1 MATTQE
7 FYRLGGRLPRY
18 TTKLSAFSN
27 GMYLTQQMIPE
38 GYAKSMVN
46 YDIDDT
52 GTCIRPRAGR
62 EVIQTIPFDSK
73 VLGAASITDYIYAYN
88 EDESEVTSLKDMVL
102 SYGLYTKLDTL
113 VTAESAKNTRPIYIS
128 SMTRELDESLYD
140 LDENQQWVVR
150 QEGNKA
156 TELYSEFWGL
166 SYNKEDER
174 FDKLVNQDVGY
185 VISRTI
191 DNAYAFDKQ
200 FVGSVGRPIGAL
212 VNNELITFAG
222 PKFTVKDFPNT
233 PARSELLN
241 FGRPE
246 LSKLILVDTAEGTV
260 VRRKVIEP
268 QRLNPLEAVS
278 TGYNILLSNPYEF
291 ENEEAGSLSGL
302 GVIPYD
308 PASPKDNRTTLLSP
322 KLGQSILFRA
332 YYQYPSVNAKIKYKV
347 EMLDLTD
354 TSSNWI
360 LLQDYDKEI
369 TAGATTYIEYEHLL
383 QTSRMVIRF
392 TLRLG
397 DDTTT
402 EATVML
408 PVNANTNDAYSK
420 YENQT
425 YDLTTCTG
433 MISWQGCLGVYGV
446 EGAKDT
452 IFFSDVENPSYF
464 PFPYN
469 ILQFDNEILAVHNY
483 LDFLLVVT
491 VDSIWLV
498 TGNTTISTSTQ
509 KRILANIHIP
519 EIDAINLVVLKDQI
533 FFKTDSQFY
542 VLKPNQYTSDA
553 TDLKN
558 YVNSTAIANLTQT
571 FTKSMVDLFN
581 SVYVLTWQRYTA
593 EAKTQIRFEDFK
605 VYDTHSIV
613 KESEVHYIYKIK
625 PILTG
630 GVELDYLNAHL
641 VYNTLTRSWR
651 MYLVAIG
658 DDSVHYSPILYRNK
672 QSGIFCE
679 FFPREK
685 TGGTSAIHIV
695 RQTKELVSDNITD
708 DDWNLTTEFN
718 NYPYLD
724 TGNVALDD
732 VFTKRF
738 REVQF
743 NLYNQENETIRFFS
757 DFKLDGRERIHA
769 TSYEMQH
776 ITDVNDPDYG
786 VIYVTPIET
795 TNVDLNT
802 TSDINS
808 HKYGII
814 VMAPIASTNVDLQGN
829 TVTTSEDGWSV
840 DLSRFP
846 ELSMATVRFTL
857 QGRGRR
863 GSLQLLNTSLKRYEL
878 SNMNWVYRTMSA
890 R

>member
-1 MATTQE
+1 MAMTQE

-18 TTKLSAFSN
+18 TTKLNAFSN
-27 GMYLTQQMIPE
+27 GMYETQQMIPE

-62 EVIQTIPFDSK
+62 ELIQTIPFDSK
-73 VLGAASITDYIYAYN
+73 VLGPASITDYIYAYN
-88 EDESEVTSLKDMVL
+88 TDETEVTSLKDIVL

-113 VTAESAKNTRPIYIS
+113 VSVDAAKDTRPIYVA
-128 SMTRELDESLYD
+128 SMTREVDESLYD
-140 LDENQQWVVR
+140 AGDQGDWILR
-150 QEGNKA
+150 QEGAKY
-156 TELYSEFWGL
+156 TELYDEFWGL
-166 SYNKEDER
+166 SYDKDEEH
-174 FDKLVNQDVGY
+174 FDKLDNQDVGY
-185 VISRTI
+185 VIARTV
-191 DNAYAFDKQ
+191 DNAYAFDKP
-200 FVGSVGRPIGAL
+200 FVSSVGRPIGAL
-212 VNNELITFAG
+212 VNNELVTFCG

-233 PARSELLN
+233 PNRSELLN
-241 FGRPE
+241 FGKPE
-246 LSKLILVDTAEGTV
+246 LSKLILVETPNGTV
-260 VRRKVIEP
+260 VRRRPITP
-268 QRLNPLEAVS
+268 QVLNPLEAGS
-278 TGYNILLSNPYEF
+278 SGYNVLLADPYTF
-291 ENEEAGSLSGL
+291 ENEAGGSLSGL
-302 GVIPYD
+302 GVLLYAETD
-308 PASPKDNRTTLLSP
+308 GKLNTVLAPKV
-322 KLGQSILFRA
+322 GQTVTCRA
-332 YYQYPSVNAKIKYKV
+332 YYQYPAAGDSIKYKMEV
-347 EMLDLTD
+347 LDL
-354 TSSNWI
+354 SNTNSEWEVVK
-360 LLQDYDKEI
+360 DFGDAI
-369 TAGATTYIEYEHLL
+369 TAGPSNYIDQEY
-383 QTSRMVIRF
+383 VIKYTRFVVMF
-392 TLRLG
+392 TLRKG

-402 EATVML
+402 DATDVS
-408 PVNANTNDAYSK
+408 PPITANTDNKYTK

-425 YDLTTCTG
+425 YDLTTGTG
-433 MISWQGCLGVYGV
+433 MISWQGCVGVYGV
-446 EGAKDT
+446 ESAKDT

-483 LDFLLVVT
+483 LDYLLVVT

-533 FFKTDSQFY
+533 FFKTDTQFY

-571 FTKSMVDLFN
+571 FTASIVSLLN
-581 SVYVLTWQRYTA
+581 SVYVLTWQRLTA
-593 EAKTQIRFEDFK
+593 EARTQIRFEDFD
-605 VYDTHSIV
+605 VYDTHSVV
-613 KESEVHYIYKIK
+613 KDSEVHYIYKIK
-625 PILTG
+625 PKLTG
-630 GVELDYLNAHL
+630 GIELDYLNMHF

-651 MYLVAIG
+651 MYFVAIG
-658 DDSVHYSPILYRNK
+658 NESVNYNPILYKNK

-679 FFPREK
+679 FLPRSNAEGVSK
-685 TGGTSAIHIV
+685 LYIVKQTRSAV
-695 RQTKELVSDNITD
+695 TD
-708 DDWNLTTEFN
+708 DIVDEDWNLTSEYN

-732 VFTKRF
+732 TFTKRF

-743 NLYNQENETIRFFS
+743 NLYNMEQETIRFFS

-769 TSYEMQH
+769 TSYELQH

-786 VIYVTPIET
+786 VIYVTPVEN
-795 TNVDLNT
+795 TNVDAQT
-802 TSDINS
+802 ASDVNS
-808 HKYGII
+808 EKYGVI
-814 VMAPIASTNVDLQGN
+814 VMAPIAHTNVDLQGS
-829 TVTTSEDGWSV
+829 TVTTEDDGWSI
-840 DLSRFP
+840 DLSKFP
-846 ELSMATVRFTL
+846 ELSMTTVRFTL

>member
-1 MATTQE
+1 MAMTQE

-18 TTKLSAFSN
+18 TTKLNAFSN
-27 GMYLTQQMIPE
+27 GMYETQQMIPE

-62 EVIQTIPFDSK
+62 EIIQTIPFDSK
-73 VLGAASITDYIYAYN
+73 VLGPASITDYIYAYN
-88 EDESEVTSLKDMVL
+88 TDETEVTSLKDIVL

-113 VTAESAKNTRPIYIS
+113 VSVDAAKDTRPIYVA
-128 SMTRELDESLYD
+128 SMTREVDESLYD
-140 LDENQQWVVR
+140 AGDQGDWILR
-150 QEGNKA
+150 QEGDKY
-156 TELYSEFWGL
+156 TELYDEFWGL
-166 SYNKEDER
+166 SYDKDEEH
-174 FDKLVNQDVGY
+174 FDKLDNQDVGY
-185 VISRTI
+185 VIARTV
-191 DNAYAFDKQ
+191 DNAYAFDKP
-200 FVGSVGRPIGAL
+200 FVSSVGRPIGAL
-212 VNNELITFAG
+212 VNNELVTFAG
-222 PKFTVKDFPNT
+222 PKFLVKDYPNT
-233 PARSELLN
+233 EGRSELLN
-241 FGRPE
+241 FGKPE
-246 LSKLILVDTAEGTV
+246 LSKLILVETSNGTV
-260 VRRKVIEP
+260 VRRKPITP
-268 QRLNPLEAVS
+268 QVLNPLEAGS
-278 TGYNILLSNPYEF
+278 SGYNVLLADPYTF
-291 ENEEAGSLSGL
+291 ENEEGGSLSGL
-302 GVIPYD
+302 GV
-308 PASPKDNRTTLLSP
+308 LLYAETDG
-322 KLGQSILFRA
+322 KLNTVLAAKVGQTVTCRA
-332 YYQYPSVNAKIKYKV
+332 YYQYAKAGDSIKYKMEV
-347 EMLDLTD
+347 LDLTNTNSEWEVVKD
-354 TSSNWI
+354 FGDAI
-360 LLQDYDKEI
+360 P
-369 TAGATTYIEYEHLL
+369 AGPTNYIDQEY
-383 QTSRMVIRF
+383 VIKYTRFVVMF
-392 TLRLG
+392 TLRKG

-402 EATVML
+402 DATDIS
-408 PVNANTNDAYSK
+408 PPITANTDNKYTK

-425 YDLTTCTG
+425 YDLTTGTG
-433 MISWQGCLGVYGV
+433 MISWQGCVGVYGV
-446 EGAKDT
+446 ESAKDT

-469 ILQFDNEILAVHNY
+469 IIQFDNEILAVHNY
-483 LDFLLVVT
+483 LDYLLVVT

-558 YVNSTAIANLTQT
+558 YVNSTAIANFTQT
-571 FTKSMVDLFN
+571 FTSSVVELLNK
-581 SVYVLTWQRYTA
+581 VYVLTWQRLTA
-593 EAKTQIRFEDFK
+593 ETRKQIRFEDFK
-605 VYDTHSIV
+605 VYDTHSVV
-613 KESEVHYIYKIK
+613 KDSEVHYIYKIK

-630 GVELDYLNAHL
+630 DIELDYLNMHL

-658 DDSVHYSPILYRNK
+658 NETVNYNPILYKNK

-679 FFPREK
+679 FLPRSNAEGVSK
-685 TGGTSAIHIV
+685 LYIVKQTRSAV
-695 RQTKELVSDNITD
+695 TD
-708 DDWNLTTEFN
+708 DIVDEDWNLTSEYN

-732 VFTKRF
+732 TFTKRF

-743 NLYNQENETIRFFS
+743 NLYNMEQETIRFFS

-769 TSYEMQH
+769 TSYELQH

-786 VIYVTPIET
+786 VIYVTPVEN
-795 TNVDLNT
+795 TNVDAQT
-802 TSDINS
+802 ASDVNS
-808 HKYGII
+808 EKYGVI
-814 VMAPIASTNVDLQGN
+814 VMAPISQTNVDLQGS
-829 TVTTSEDGWSV
+829 TVTTEDDGWSI
-840 DLSRFP
+840 DLSKFP
-846 ELSMATVRFTL
+846 ELSMTTVRFTL

>member
-18 TTKLSAFSN
+18 TTKLSAFAN
-27 GMYLTQQMIPE
+27 GMYETQQMIPE

-62 EVIQTIPFDSK
+62 EVIQTVPFESK
-73 VLGAASITDYIYAYN
+73 VLGPASITDYIYAYN
-88 EDESEVTSLKDMVL
+88 TDETEVTALKDIVL
-102 SYGLYTKLDTL
+102 SYGLYTKLDSL
-113 VTAESAKNTRPIYIS
+113 VSVDAAKDTRPIYVA
-128 SMTRELDESLYD
+128 SMTREVDESLYD
-140 LDENQQWVVR
+140 ASDQGGWILR
-150 QEGNKA
+150 QEGAKY
-156 TELYSEFWGL
+156 TELYNEFWGL
-166 SYNKEDER
+166 SYDKEEEH
-174 FDKLVNQDVGY
+174 FDKLNNQDVGY
-185 VISRTI
+185 VIARTV
-191 DNAYAFDKQ
+191 DNAYAFDKP
-200 FVGSVGRPIGAL
+200 FEESVGRPIGAL

-222 PKFTVKDFPNT
+222 PKFLVKDYPNT
-233 PARSELLN
+233 EGRSELLN
-241 FGRPE
+241 FGKPE
-246 LSKLILVDTAEGTV
+246 LAKLVLVDKPEGTV
-260 VRRKVIEP
+260 IRRKLIEP
-268 QRLNPLEAVS
+268 QILNPLEAGS
-278 TGYNILLSNPYEF
+278 SGYNVLLSDPYTF
-291 ENEEAGSLSGL
+291 ENEEGGSLAGL
-302 GVIPYD
+302 GVLLYAD
-308 PASPKDNRTTLLSP
+308 VDGKLNTVLAPKV
-322 KLGQSILFRA
+322 GQTVTCRA
-332 YYQYPSVNAKIKYKV
+332 YYQYAKAGDSIKYKMEV
-347 EMLDLTD
+347 LDLTNTNSEWEVVKD
-354 TSSNWI
+354 FG
-360 LLQDYDKEI
+360 DAI
-369 TAGATTYIEYEHLL
+369 TAGPSNYIDQEY
-383 QTSRMVIRF
+383 VIKYTRFVVMF
-392 TLRLG
+392 TLRKG

-402 EATVML
+402 DATDVS
-408 PVNANTNDAYSK
+408 PPITANTDNKYTK

-425 YDLTTCTG
+425 YDLTTGTG
-433 MISWQGCLGVYGV
+433 MISWQGCVGIYGV
-446 EGAKDT
+446 ESAKDT

-469 ILQFDNEILAVHNY
+469 IIQFDNEILAVHNY
-483 LDFLLVVT
+483 LDYLLVVT

-558 YVNSTAIANLTQT
+558 YVNSTAIANFTQT
-571 FTKSMVDLFN
+571 FTN
-581 SVYVLTWQRYTA
+581 SVVELLNKVYVLTWQRLTA
-593 EAKTQIRFEDFK
+593 EARKQIRFEDFK
-605 VYDTHSIV
+605 VYDTHSVV
-613 KESEVHYIYKIK
+613 KDSEVHYIYKIK

-630 GVELDYLNAHL
+630 GVELDYLNVHL

-658 DDSVHYSPILYRNK
+658 DDAVHYNPVLYRNK

-679 FFPREK
+679 FLPRSNAEGVSK
-685 TGGTSAIHIV
+685 LYVVKQTRSAV
-695 RQTKELVSDNITD
+695 TD
-708 DDWNLTTEFN
+708 DIVDGDWHLTSEYN

-732 VFTKRF
+732 TFTKRF

-743 NLYNQENETIRFFS
+743 NLYNMEQETIRFFS

-769 TSYEMQH
+769 TSYELQH

-786 VIYVTPIET
+786 VIYVTPVEN
-795 TNVDLNT
+795 TNVDAQT
-802 TSDINS
+802 ASDVNS
-808 HKYGII
+808 DKYGVI
-814 VMAPIASTNVDLQGN
+814 VMAPIAHTNVDLQGS
-829 TVTTSEDGWSV
+829 TVTTEDDGWSI
-840 DLSRFP
+840 DLSKFP
-846 ELSMATVRFTL
+846 ELSMTTVRFTL

>member
-18 TTKLSAFSN
+18 TTKLSAFAN
-27 GMYLTQQMIPE
+27 GMYETQQMIPE

-62 EVIQTIPFDSK
+62 EVIQTVPFESK
-73 VLGAASITDYIYAYN
+73 VLGPASITDYIYAYN
-88 EDESEVTSLKDMVL
+88 TDETEVTALKDIVL
-102 SYGLYTKLDTL
+102 SYGLYTKLDSL
-113 VTAESAKNTRPIYIS
+113 VSVDAAKDTRPIYVA
-128 SMTRELDESLYD
+128 SMTREVDESLYD
-140 LDENQQWVVR
+140 AGDQGDWILR
-150 QEGNKA
+150 QEGAKY
-156 TELYSEFWGL
+156 TELYNEFWGL
-166 SYNKEDER
+166 SYDKEEEH
-174 FDKLVNQDVGY
+174 FDKLNNQDVGY
-185 VISRTI
+185 VIARTV
-191 DNAYAFDKQ
+191 DNAYAFDKP
-200 FVGSVGRPIGAL
+200 FEESVGRPIGAL

-222 PKFTVKDFPNT
+222 PKFLVKDYPNT
-233 PARSELLN
+233 EGRSELLN
-241 FGRPE
+241 FGKPE
-246 LSKLILVDTAEGTV
+246 LAKLVLVDKPEGTV
-260 VRRKVIEP
+260 IHRKLIEP
-268 QRLNPLEAVS
+268 QVLNPLEAGS
-278 TGYNILLSNPYEF
+278 SGYNVLLADPYTF
-291 ENEEAGSLSGL
+291 ENEEGGSLAGL
-302 GVIPYD
+302 GVLLYAD
-308 PASPKDNRTTLLSP
+308 VDGKLNTVLAPKV
-322 KLGQSILFRA
+322 GQTVTCRA
-332 YYQYPSVNAKIKYKV
+332 YYQYAKAGDSIKYKMEV
-347 EMLDLTD
+347 LDLTNTNSEWEVVKD
-354 TSSNWI
+354 FG
-360 LLQDYDKEI
+360 DAI
-369 TAGATTYIEYEHLL
+369 TAGPTNYIDQEY
-383 QTSRMVIRF
+383 VIKYTRFVVMF
-392 TLRLG
+392 TLRKG

-402 EATVML
+402 DATDVS
-408 PVNANTNDAYSK
+408 PPITANTDNKYTK

-425 YDLTTCTG
+425 YDLTTGTG
-433 MISWQGCLGVYGV
+433 MISWQGCVGIYGV
-446 EGAKDT
+446 ESAKDT

-469 ILQFDNEILAVHNY
+469 IIQFDNEILAVHNY
-483 LDFLLVVT
+483 LDYLLVVT

-558 YVNSTAIANLTQT
+558 YVNSTAIANFTQT
-571 FTKSMVDLFN
+571 FTN
-581 SVYVLTWQRYTA
+581 SVVELLNKVYVLTWQRLTA
-593 EAKTQIRFEDFK
+593 EARKQIRFEDFK
-605 VYDTHSIV
+605 VYDTHSVV
-613 KESEVHYIYKIK
+613 KDSEVHYIYKIK

-630 GVELDYLNAHL
+630 GLELDYLNVHL

-658 DDSVHYSPILYRNK
+658 DDAVHYNPVLYRNK

-679 FFPREK
+679 FLPRSNADGVSK
-685 TGGTSAIHIV
+685 LYIVKQTRSAV
-695 RQTKELVSDNITD
+695 TD
-708 DDWNLTTEFN
+708 DIVDEDWNLTSEYN

-732 VFTKRF
+732 TFTKRF

-743 NLYNQENETIRFFS
+743 NLYNMEQETIRFFS

-769 TSYEMQH
+769 TSYELQH

-786 VIYVTPIET
+786 VIYVTPVEN
-795 TNVDLNT
+795 TNVDAQT
-802 TSDINS
+802 ASDVNS
-808 HKYGII
+808 DKYGVI
-814 VMAPIASTNVDLQGN
+814 VMAPISHTNVDLQGS
-829 TVTTSEDGWSV
+829 TVTTEDDGWSI
-840 DLSRFP
+840 DLSKFP
-846 ELSMATVRFTL
+846 ELSMTTVRFTL

>member
-1 MATTQE
+1 MAMTQE

-18 TTKLSAFSN
+18 TTKLNAFSN
-27 GMYLTQQMIPE
+27 GMYETQQMIPE

-62 EVIQTIPFDSK
+62 ELIQTIPFDSK
-73 VLGAASITDYIYAYN
+73 VLGPASITDYIYAYN
-88 EDESEVTSLKDMVL
+88 TDETEVTSLKDIVL

-113 VTAESAKNTRPIYIS
+113 VSVDAAKDTRPIYIA
-128 SMTRELDESLYD
+128 SMTREVDESLYD
-140 LDENQQWVVR
+140 AGDQGDWILR
-150 QEGNKA
+150 QEGAKY
-156 TELYSEFWGL
+156 TELYDEFWGL
-166 SYNKEDER
+166 SYDKDKEY
-174 FDKLVNQDVGY
+174 FDKLDNQDVGY
-185 VISRTI
+185 VIARTV
-191 DNAYAFDKQ
+191 DNAYAFDKP
-200 FVGSVGRPIGAL
+200 FVNSVGRPIGAL

-222 PKFTVKDFPNT
+222 PKFLVKDYPNT
-233 PARSELLN
+233 EGRSELLN
-241 FGRPE
+241 FGKPE
-246 LSKLILVDTAEGTV
+246 LAKLVLVDKPEGTV
-260 VRRKVIEP
+260 IRRKLIEP
-268 QRLNPLEAVS
+268 QKLNPLEAGS
-278 TGYNILLSNPYEF
+278 SGYNVLLADPYTF
-291 ENEEAGSLSGL
+291 ENEEGGSLSGL
-302 GVIPYD
+302 GV
-308 PASPKDNRTTLLSP
+308 LLYAETDG
-322 KLGQSILFRA
+322 KLNTVLAAKVGQTVTCRA
-332 YYQYPSVNAKIKYKV
+332 YYQYAKAGDSIKYKMEV
-347 EMLDLTD
+347 LDLTNTNSEWEVVKD
-354 TSSNWI
+354 FG
-360 LLQDYDKEI
+360 DAI
-369 TAGATTYIEYEHLL
+369 TAGPTNYIDQEY
-383 QTSRMVIRF
+383 VIKYTRFVVMF
-392 TLRLG
+392 TLRKG

-402 EATVML
+402 DATDIS
-408 PVNANTNDAYSK
+408 PPITANTDNKYTK

-425 YDLTTCTG
+425 YDLTTGTG
-433 MISWQGCLGVYGV
+433 MISWQGCVGVYGV
-446 EGAKDT
+446 ESAKDT

-469 ILQFDNEILAVHNY
+469 IIQFDNEILAVHNY
-483 LDFLLVVT
+483 LDYLLVVT

-558 YVNSTAIANLTQT
+558 YVNSTAIANFTQT
-571 FTKSMVDLFN
+571 FTSSVVELLNK
-581 SVYVLTWQRYTA
+581 VYVLTWQRLTA
-593 EAKTQIRFEDFK
+593 ETRKQIRFEDFK
-605 VYDTHSIV
+605 VYDTHSVV
-613 KESEVHYIYKIK
+613 KDSEVHYIYKIK

-630 GVELDYLNAHL
+630 GIELDYLNMHL

-658 DDSVHYSPILYRNK
+658 NETVNYNPILYKNK

-679 FFPREK
+679 FLPRSNAEGVSK
-685 TGGTSAIHIV
+685 LYIVKQTRSAV
-695 RQTKELVSDNITD
+695 TD
-708 DDWNLTTEFN
+708 DIVDEDWNLTSEYN

-732 VFTKRF
+732 TFTKRF

-743 NLYNQENETIRFFS
+743 NLYNMEQETIRFFS

-769 TSYEMQH
+769 TSYELQH

-786 VIYVTPIET
+786 VIYVTPVEN
-795 TNVDLNT
+795 TNVDAQT
-802 TSDINS
+802 ASDVNS
-808 HKYGII
+808 DKYGVI
-814 VMAPIASTNVDLQGN
+814 VMAPIAHTNVDLQGS
-829 TVTTSEDGWSV
+829 TVTTEDDGWSI
-840 DLSRFP
+840 DLSKFP
-846 ELSMATVRFTL
+846 ELSMTTVRFTL